1 MLLSPFA
8 MERRTTE
15 RYARQGVRALAACAR
30 ATLHS
35 HASPPK
41 PYYVTTPIFYVN
53 AEPHMGHLHSCV
65 LADVLARYAQLRHGG
80 WSCMGQ
86 IPMQT
91 TQPRFTTG
99 TDEHGMK
106 IQRVAEAQHCTPQAL
121 CDRVSE
127 RFRVRAR
134 AADPRTSRAPHTF
147 SARDLSARPKV
158 STLRQCSIS
167 GYAARLMQRHLQA
180 QGHIYLGEHEGWY
193 AVSDEAFYPAS
204 QVREVQR
211 GGETVYESIETGQ
224 RVEWTREINYKFRLS
239 HFREPL
245 RAWLTQCP
253 DAIQPRSMHER
264 ILAEIDAGLGDLS
277 ISRPRQRLYWGIPVP
292 DDEAHTM
299 YVWVDALVNYLTAL
313 GYPRS
318 EMPEGWPADVHV
330 VGKDIV
336 RFHAIYWPALL
347 MAAGLPLPRTIV
359 AHAHWTV
366 NKAKMSKSKGNSV
379 NPFEAIET
387 YGLDTIRYYLMRIG
401 GNIGTDADYAP
412 ALLEEHK
419 RKYLQGQLGNLL
431 SRILAPKIQARL
443 GPGDHGVLVQ
453 PAWTDREHALL
464 HALDALPATWDRHMQ
479 QFEPSKAIQAAFQ
492 ALALANEHVQHTS
505 PWAAEAPSDAIHRC
519 VFIAMECLRV
529 CGTLLTP
536 VMPDAMTTL
545 LHVLQVPAA
554 ERTWSSLMQRPRALP
569 LRTHATKIQPLFPR

>member
-1 MLLSPFA
+1 
-8 MERRTTE
+8 
-15 RYARQGVRALAACAR
+15 
-30 ATLHS
+30 
-35 HASPPK
+35 
-41 PYYVTTPIFYVN
+41 
-53 AEPHMGHLHSCV
+53 MGHLHSGV
-65 LADVLARYAQLRHGG
+65 LADVLARYARLRRNG
-80 WSCMGQ
+80 WSTEAKGL
-86 IPMQT
+86 
-91 TQPRFTTG
+91 TQPLFTTG

-106 IQRVAEAQHCTPQAL
+106 IQRVAEAQQVTPQAL

-127 RFRVRAR
+127 RFRQQ
-134 AADPRTSRAPHTF
+134 
-147 SARDLSARPKV
+147 
-158 STLRQCSIS
+158 LR
-167 GYAARLMQRHLQA
+167 A

-204 QVREVQR
+204 QVRAVQQ
-211 GGETVYESIETGQ
+211 GTETVHESIETGQ

-245 RAWLTQCP
+245 IAWLTQCP

-264 ILAEIDAGLGDLS
+264 ILAEIQAGLSDLS

-299 YVWVDALVNYLTAL
+299 YVWVDALINYLTAL
-313 GYPRS
+313 GYPHQAG
-318 EMPEGWPADVHV
+318 PPGWPADVHV

-379 NPFEAIET
+379 NPFEAIDT

-412 ALLEEHK
+412 ARLEEHK

-443 GPGDHGVLVQ
+443 APGKQGMLEQ
-453 PAWTDREHALL
+453 PAWTEAEAALL
-464 HALDALPATWDRHMQ
+464 RARDALPTTFDRHMEQ
-479 QFEPSKAIQAAFQ
+479 LELSKAMQAAFQ
-492 ALALANEHVQHTS
+492 ALALANELVQHTA
-505 PWAAEAPSDAIHRC
+505 PWSVEASTEASCR
-519 VFIAMECLRV
+519 
-529 CGTLLTP
+529 
-536 VMPDAMTTL
+536 MP
-545 LHVLQVPAA
+545 
-554 ERTWSSLMQRPRALP
+554 
-569 LRTHATKIQPLFPR
+569 

>member
-1 MLLSPFA
+1 
-8 MERRTTE
+8 MERRTTV
-15 RYARQGVRALAACAR
+15 RHVRQGVRTLAACAR
-30 ATLHS
+30 AALHS

-53 AEPHMGHLHSCV
+53 AEPHMGHLHSSV

-80 WSCMGQ
+80 WSGMGQ

-127 RFRVRAR
+127 RFRRR
-134 AADPRTSRAPHTF
+134 
-147 SARDLSARPKV
+147 
-158 STLRQCSIS
+158 
-167 GYAARLMQRHLQA
+167 LQA

-204 QVREVQR
+204 QVREVRR
-211 GGETVYESIETGQ
+211 GSETVYESIETGQ

-313 GYPRS
+313 EYPRS
-318 EMPEGWPADVHV
+318 EVPEGWPADVHV

-336 RFHAIYWPALL
+336 RFHTIYWPALL

-379 NPFEAIET
+379 NPFEAIEM

-443 GPGDHGVLVQ
+443 APGDHGALVQ
-453 PAWTDREHALL
+453 PAWTEKEHALL

-519 VFIAMECLRV
+519 VFLAMECLRV

-536 VMPDAMTTL
+536 VMPDAMSTL
-545 LHVLQVPAA
+545 LHVLQVPTAQ
-554 ERTWSSLMQRPRALP
+554 RTWSSLAQRPPTLP
-569 LRTHATKIQPLFPR
+569 LRTDATKIQPLFPR